1 MTEDHKRLLA
11 VFDVRVRDLME
22 LCDRQKQKI
31 NELEDFLVQKEGE
44 LQQAMKTI
52 EELNAKCDNMLT
64 ARVVSVNEGEMK
76 SARMRLSKLV
86 REVDKCT
93 IKRIEAM
100 DDKFLI
106 HVEIAGKSYG
116 IRINRS
122 EEQVAR
128 EAVRQI
134 RMKMDQYRKKYSEVD
149 VKDLLAMVTFQ
160 LSVENLMLEDK
171 NDTSPFTEKIQ
182 ELTDKLESY
191 LKDK

>member
-31 NELEDFLVQKEGE
+31 NELESSLAQKEGE

-76 SARMRLSKLV
+76 VQDEVIEVSAGSRQV
-86 REVDKCT
+86 HCT

-134 RMKMDQYRKKYSEVD
+134 RKKMDQYRKKYSDVD

-160 LSVENLMLEDK
+160 LSVE
-171 NDTSPFTEKIQ
+171 T
-182 ELTDKLESY
+182 
-191 LKDK
+191 